1 MQVYHIIKVQAID
14 KSGIREELVAIGES
28 WGG

>member
-1 MQVYHIIKVQAID
+1 MKVYDMSKVQAIN

>member
-1 MQVYHIIKVQAID
+1 MKGYHMSKVQAID
-14 KSGIREELVAIGES
+14 TSGIREELVAIGES